1 MYLLLLVLS
10 AVFVIIVVGT
20 QQWRQ
25 QWRRSIIPNGGV
37 REQHRIGKGNAGNHG
52 HSNGP
57 CLNGNAQ

>member
-10 AVFVIIVVGT
+10 AIFVIIVVGT
-20 QQWRQ
+20 Q